1 MELIPENLKAI
12 EKWERPDSYMG
23 ANWFEF
29 YVFLG
34 QHRDSDSVTRC
45 NFIEGLKALGG
56 ESDTVQVVRER
67 HWGVGWVE
75 WVAVHETDHAA
86 ILAADEMLCALSD
99 YPVLDDDALSQMEW
113 DEAAEYWERM
123 SVRDRV
129 EYLQRANLCIF
140 SARHDYLPSDCGDLL
155 ELLR

>member
-12 EKWERPDSYMG
+12 QRWERPDHYAG
-23 ANWFEF
+23 ADWFEF
-29 YVFLG
+29 FVFLG
-34 QHRDSDSVTRC
+34 QHRDSDSVTRS

-67 HWGVGWVE
+67 HWGVGWLE
-75 WVAVHETDHAA
+75 WIAIHETDHAA

-99 YPVLDDDALSQMEW
+99 YPVLDECALSELEW

-129 EYLQRANLCIF
+129 QYLQRADLCIF
-140 SARHDYLPSDCGDLL
+140 SARHDYLPADCANLL